1 MVKIR
6 GSLPRLSTD
15 SAQALGP
22 RCGPVF
28 AARNRPLFVRKG
40 ADLTRRLTPT
50 PLVADLGVAG
60 CAIRLETNS
69 PAILRLAGNG
79 LSRNHET
86 QPSRER
92 FLWRLI
98 SDDDGGVLPAQPG
111 FSSVSADGLQV
122 VNMGQRSFMAVDAE
136 ARCAVGFLA
145 EEFLKDG
152 RRFEKLVLARLLSLT
167 AGALRWMPRLSPNG
181 KNSYEQIESTT

>member
-1 MVKIR
+1 
-6 GSLPRLSTD
+6 
-15 SAQALGP
+15 
-22 RCGPVF
+22 
-28 AARNRPLFVRKG
+28 
-40 ADLTRRLTPT
+40 LTRRLTPT
-50 PLVADLGVAG
+50 PFVADLGVAG

-69 PAILRLAGNG
+69 PAILRLVGNVLG
-79 LSRNHET
+79 RNHQT
-86 QPSRER
+86 QPTHKG

-98 SDDDGGVLPAQPG
+98 SDEDAGVLPPRPG

-145 EEFLKDG
+145 EEFLRDG

-167 AGALRWMPRLSPNG
+167 AGALHWKPCLLPNKLNG
-181 KNSYEQIESTT
+181 YQQIESIA